1 MRADPKK
8 TDLLASLSHDMRTP
22 MNSMMGVLQL
32 LLQTEL
38 TDTQRR
44 YVQLA
49 QSSGE
54 QMLGL
59 LQHHLDAPPSATST
73 ETQKNGQRAMPPNQC
88 NASVASGLA
97 SQGLRILLADDHQ
110 VNQQVTQAMLN
121 QLGHTVVLADNGQQV
136 LDWRQQATFDL
147 LILDVTMPQMDGL
160 QVLAAVR
167 KEEARS
173 GWHQPIVML
182 TGHAMLGDEER
193 FRSLGADGYLS
204 KPIHLANLEKEIARL
219 GLTASANPQR
229 TGHVLTPT
237 EAGPKPLGTSPP

>member
-1 MRADPKK
+1 MEQPPLNSPMCADRQK
-8 TDLLASLSHDMRTP
+8 TDLLASLSHDIRTP
-22 MNSMMGVLQL
+22 MNSMLGVLQL

-38 TDTQRR
+38 TDTQRH

-54 QMLGL
+54 QMLDL
-59 LQHHLDAPPSATST
+59 LQYHLDAPHIHHGVAPDLATST
-73 ETQKNGQRAMPPNQC
+73 ETQKNLHHAVQSNQR

-97 SQGLRILLADDHQ
+97 SQGLRILLADDHP

-121 QLGHTVVLADNGQQV
+121 QLGHTVVLADNGQQA
-136 LDWRQQATFDL
+136 LGMLNQARFDV

-160 QVLAAVR
+160 QVLAAIR
-167 KEEARS
+167 KDEARS
-173 GWHQPIVML
+173 GLHQPVVML
-182 TGHAMLGDEER
+182 TGHAMPGDEER

-219 GLTASANPQR
+219 GLTASANPQ
-229 TGHVLTPT
+229 
-237 EAGPKPLGTSPP
+237 

>member
-1 MRADPKK
+1 MEQPPQKPPMRADPQK

-73 ETQKNGQRAMPPNQC
+73 ETQKNGQRAMPPNPR

-136 LDWRQQATFDL
+136 LDWRQQSTFDL

-182 TGHAMLGDEER
+182 TGHAMPGDEER
-193 FRSLGADGYLS
+193 FLALGADAYVS
-204 KPIHLANLEKEIARL
+204 KPITIPALKNVLA
-219 GLTASANPQR
+219 GLIPLP
-229 TGHVLTPT
+229 VTPT

>member
-1 MRADPKK
+1 MEQPPKKPPMRADRQK
-8 TDLLASLSHDMRTP
+8 TDLLASFSHDIRTP

-59 LQHHLDAPPSATST
+59 LQHQLHAPPPATST
-73 ETQKNGQRAMPPNQC
+73 ETQKNGQHAIPPNQHH
-88 NASVASGLA
+88 ASVAAGLA
-97 SQGLRILLADDHQ
+97 SQGLRILLADDHP

-121 QLGHTVVLADNGQQV
+121 QLGHTVVLADNGQEA
-136 LDWRQQATFDL
+136 LDWLQQATFDL

-167 KEEARS
+167 KEETRS

-182 TGHAMLGDEER
+182 TGHAMPGDEER
-193 FRSLGADGYLS
+193 FLALGADAYVS
-204 KPIHLANLEKEIARL
+204 KPITIPALKNVLA
-219 GLTASANPQR
+219 GLIPLPVT
-229 TGHVLTPT
+229 LT
-237 EAGPKPLGTSPP
+237 EAAPKPLGTSPP